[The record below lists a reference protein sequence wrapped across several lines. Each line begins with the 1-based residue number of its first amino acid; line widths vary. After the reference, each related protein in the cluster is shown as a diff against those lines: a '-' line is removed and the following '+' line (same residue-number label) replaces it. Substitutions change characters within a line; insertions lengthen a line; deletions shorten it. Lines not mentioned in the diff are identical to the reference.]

1 MRSINPHGDKKKKEE
16 KMHGISNN
24 MDRFAKP
31 RFADK
36 DANGVAMQFEV
47 KKVFGDDY
55 SSVSVVLDIINV
67 TRTKIPGSA
76 FNILTTELNVYWA
89 KTAKS
94 SPSPSP
100 TRSPSNAELKRRKLY
115 QLHHLKKS
123 NKTKSN
129 TMI

>member
-1 MRSINPHGDKKKKEE
+1 MAIRKRRKRRCMESATTWTGLPSHALQI
-16 KMHGISNN
+16 KMLTVLQCSWKLN
-24 MDRFAKP
+24 R
-31 RFADK
+31 
-36 DANGVAMQFEV
+36 

-67 TRTKIPGSA
+67 KRTKIPGSA
-76 FNILTTELNVYWA
+76 LNILTTELNVYWA

-115 QLHHLKKS
+115 QLHNLKKS